1 MNEQMLFLLNRAQK
15 SLAEYGADHKSFL
28 NLVEDLSVYPAAD
41 VWQAASDP
49 VLKEIFIAG
58 KPQESAEQV
67 APPSEAP
74 AAPDTVTIT
83 RDEWNTIQAKLELLA
98 MFEAQYPVGQAHE

>member
-41 VWQAASDP
+41 VWQAASEP
-49 VLKEIFIAG
+49 VLKDIFSAG
-58 KPQESAEQV
+58 QPQGSA
-67 APPSEAP
+67 APATPPAEAP
-74 AAPDTVTIT
+74 AAPETVTIT
-83 RDEWNTIQAKLELLA
+83 RTEWDIIQQKLELLA
-98 MFEAQYPVGQAHE
+98 MFETQYPVGQAHE